1 MKITMMISGAKVTI
15 IPLGGQEIR
24 LIWRINTCSD
34 GITTSR
40 GQIGHFYLEYT
51 LSNVISPLMRY
62 SIAIFFS
69 VLMLAVSSREMVH
82 FIVFKL
88 NQDYISQVFCINKD
102 KPELKCD
109 GKCYLKKTID
119 ESKQEKKSKPTPPLP
134 DEKSI
139 VLFYDFTG
147 VQSETFREAKSSKYF
162 TYLAL
167 ILPGQSKDI
176 HHPPDSNS

>member
-1 MKITMMISGAKVTI
+1 
-15 IPLGGQEIR
+15 
-24 LIWRINTCSD
+24 
-34 GITTSR
+34 
-40 GQIGHFYLEYT
+40 
-51 LSNVISPLMRY
+51 MRHG
-62 SIAIFFS
+62 IAIFFS

-139 VLFYDFTG
+139 VLFYDFAG
-147 VQSETFREAKSSKYF
+147 VPSETLHAAKSNNYF
-162 TYLAL
+162 TYLAV
-167 ILPGQSKDI
+167 ILSGRSKDI
-176 HHPPDSNS
+176 HHPPDTNS